1 MSEPDETMA
10 LQCRMPDWALLSAI
24 ICETSASSVRSDE
37 ALLSRVRG
45 VQGNI
50 QTYMIS
56 ARDYNDLHEEIERLT
71 QKLLKRLVQ
80 PLVQNGLP
88 HFVFVIQGFRAWVGS
103 TRYFWIQ
110 AFQLHLKLV
119 YWMVLMT
126 FEKLSICCF
135 SLAPVF
141 KVREIYDGESVIAS
155 LLLHVEVT
163 STTPEVG
170 PGVLP
175 VLLF

>member
-1 MSEPDETMA
+1 
-10 LQCRMPDWALLSAI
+10 
-24 ICETSASSVRSDE
+24 
-37 ALLSRVRG
+37 
-45 VQGNI
+45 
-50 QTYMIS
+50 MIS

-71 QKLLKRLVQ
+71 QKWLKRLVQ

-119 YWMVLMT
+119 YLMVLVLMT
-126 FEKLSICCF
+126 CEKLSICCF

-155 LLLHVEVT
+155 LLLHV
-163 STTPEVG
+163 PHLA
-170 PGVLP
+170 PGLC
-175 VLLF
+175 LLLKL